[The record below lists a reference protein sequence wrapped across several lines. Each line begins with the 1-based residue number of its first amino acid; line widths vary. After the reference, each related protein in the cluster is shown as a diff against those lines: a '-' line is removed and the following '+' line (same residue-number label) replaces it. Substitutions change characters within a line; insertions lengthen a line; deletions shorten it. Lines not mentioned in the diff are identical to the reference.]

1 MRILVA
7 FDIINVHSVMAI
19 IKNVQAKILER
30 RCAEDE
36 DFANDTIE
44 DNN

>member
-1 MRILVA
+1 
-7 FDIINVHSVMAI
+7 MAI

-30 RCAEDE
+30 RCKEDE
-36 DFANDTIE
+36 HFAHDTIE